1 MINKIIWRFLLKI
14 QIFVSIIIYLL
25 LSYRM
30 WTKEYDPRF
39 CRDSLIFNH
48 ISLFWFIHLALAGI
62 CLIGI
67 SYILLKKSDAKSVI
81 AWELIIVFSVFIFL
95 GIAEVYFR
103 IRPEALPF
111 QALADLGF
119 TEKDEAMKDKVEY
132 MYVDKYNEDKELGL
146 IRKPKLSFEV
156 KAPEFSYFVRTDSR
170 GFFNTQDETLYDNAD
185 IVTVGDSFTEGSG
198 VPIELSYPSQLAKIL
213 NARVL
218 NLGHGSYDCYQYPI
232 VLKRYGVQSH
242 PNVVIM
248 TVWDWNDLQ
257 LRYPPWKEYCKT
269 HGYISVEEYFRH
281 IEKSEARKDSIYIVA
296 YFNYLKEQLKIIF
309 DKYMALWNYGYYRG
323 VYSNGRWFRGPV
335 HSVIAYSG
343 NYLQRC
349 LKYFD
354 EYISDAKKL
363 SLEYH
368 FRLIIVYIPSKE
380 LMYSYFMNLPPAEKT
395 KGEMKKAVI
404 AEVKKMGIEL
414 IDMTPIFVESLK
426 DGVMPFYTL
435 DAHLNKDGYKIMA
448 NTIAD
453 YLKNAQAQK

>member
-198 VPIELSYPSQLAKIL
+198 VPIELS
-213 NARVL
+213 
-218 NLGHGSYDCYQYPI
+218 
-232 VLKRYGVQSH
+232 
-242 PNVVIM
+242 
-248 TVWDWNDLQ
+248 
-257 LRYPPWKEYCKT
+257 
-269 HGYISVEEYFRH
+269 
-281 IEKSEARKDSIYIVA
+281 
-296 YFNYLKEQLKIIF
+296 
-309 DKYMALWNYGYYRG
+309 
-323 VYSNGRWFRGPV
+323 
-335 HSVIAYSG
+335 
-343 NYLQRC
+343 
-349 LKYFD
+349 
-354 EYISDAKKL
+354 
-363 SLEYH
+363 
-368 FRLIIVYIPSKE
+368 
-380 LMYSYFMNLPPAEKT
+380 
-395 KGEMKKAVI
+395 
-404 AEVKKMGIEL
+404 
-414 IDMTPIFVESLK
+414 
-426 DGVMPFYTL
+426 
-435 DAHLNKDGYKIMA
+435 
-448 NTIAD
+448 
-453 YLKNAQAQK
+453 